1 MRRKFVPDLRPSD
14 KFARFYAFRNK
25 GSEIITDAVL
35 YKDND
40 ILLPL
45 FNLSDEKLIEYWKAI
60 VEFKPR
66 WLHGPSSTIYNLALV
81 VQKYQLPLYSLE
93 FIELSGE
100 YVNPE
105 DQNVI
110 EEVFDCKTAN
120 QYGCREYWPMAYS
133 DLDGSLRVITDNIF
147 IEQMYNKEHDKNEI
161 LITLLKNNS
170 WPLVRYQLE
179 DLGQLSFDN
188 SRVLLYLERGRKA
201 DFFTFSGNRRFNAI
215 IFSGLARSICEIYG
229 QNVIIQFQVIKEKKD
244 KLLVKLRLS
253 DCNQSE
259 VMERYIEEIR
269 KIIGNDIN
277 LSVQLVDY
285 IAPDNKTGKTKEFI
299 DYFLGR

>member
-1 MRRKFVPDLRPSD
+1 
-14 KFARFYAFRNK
+14 
-25 GSEIITDAVL
+25 
-35 YKDND
+35 
-40 ILLPL
+40 
-45 FNLSDEKLIEYWKAI
+45 
-60 VEFKPR
+60 
-66 WLHGPSSTIYNLALV
+66 
-81 VQKYQLPLYSLE
+81 
-93 FIELSGE
+93 
-100 YVNPE
+100 
-105 DQNVI
+105 
-110 EEVFDCKTAN
+110 
-120 QYGCREYWPMAYS
+120 
-133 DLDGSLRVITDNIF
+133 
-147 IEQMYNKEHDKNEI
+147 MYNKEHDKNEI